1 MEFAL
6 HLFFCVKIPNFIK
19 NNVTFVPNFFKNN
32 LKIMSS
38 NIVKF
43 LRTKTLAPIVVAIFA
58 ILPLSSLAQ
67 ATLPFTMT
75 EEALNDPSICT
86 VTGTNV
92 YNWDGGVVLSNTC
105 INLFEKDCGGYNWD
119 DKTLRISLSGHPD
132 SIFYTAS
139 HSGAA
144 TDPVWYLKESSDGV
158 DWKTLEQ
165 TTSGKDYAVKLS
177 PTTKY
182 VAIIYSGNLA
192 GYIRNLRITPIYNL
206 KVISNDVILKNEFLR
221 AGESID
227 LGEQPTKDCYTFSGW
242 DKEVPAVM
250 PESDLTLTA
259 QFEVNKY
266 TSHFKVS
273 NPELG
278 VEVADFDKVFDC
290 GTAVSVEN
298 PSQVGYKFD
307 GWEPALPEIVSAE
320 MEGATYTAKW
330 THNEYVLT
338 LIIKEDSVIEKKLHY
353 GDAINIETPL
363 MEGYTFREWNFDVP
377 ATMPADSV
385 TLKAI
390 WNTNRYKIVL
400 NKGLDLVPQIET
412 KEFEYNAPVAVD
424 PLEHIGYTFMGWEPE
439 LPATMPASDFETYAQ
454 WKANQYRHVV
464 YTSETDST
472 ELLIDY
478 GTALEPLPTL
488 EKTGY
493 KHLGWDVEQP
503 ETMPAHDLIFHPK
516 WEMVQYH
523 LNLMVDGAV
532 YKSYPFHFNDLVV
545 LEDYQEPQKEG
556 YTFTGWNAQFPETMP
571 AENLEFEAQWQVNQ
585 YRYVVYTSETDSTEE
600 WVNYGESLEPL
611 SDLER
616 EGYLFKGWDVE
627 QPATM
632 PAHDLVI
639 KAVWGF
645 NQYKIDLMVDGA
657 LYKTL
662 AFDFGAEVSV
672 EVEEPKKEGYAFAGW
687 GGEFPKIMPA
697 ENLIYNAQWNVNQYR
712 YVVYTTESD
721 SLVDIHDFGASLEP
735 LGTQLRPGYTFKG
748 WDVEQPATMPA
759 YNLTIR
765 ALWEINQYNL
775 NLLVDGEVYKTF
787 SFDYNAPV
795 EMEYE
800 TPKKEGHTFVKWNG
814 EMPKVMPANDL
825 EFEAEWSVNEYK
837 LIVVNNPTDF
847 SMNDTFYYEYG
858 KKIDE
863 IVVPERVGHTF
874 VGWDKEIPETMPAQ
888 NLILQSQWKVN
899 VYTLNFYSEGALYLK
914 QTYEYGA
921 TIEYESVSNPIRTGY
936 FFLGWDLDKPTA
948 MPAKDVKLTARWSL
962 NVHELILVTDAN
974 NPSTNDTLYYDFGAS
989 IEPIADPERE
999 GYTFLGWDVK
1009 VPSTM
1014 PDNSLVVTAKWSIN
1028 NYTLTTLVNCVP
1040 TTYTYTFGDEVS
1052 IADPSVEGYEF
1063 KGWNPVIPST
1073 MPGKNVLVIA
1083 DMQILQYNFITKV
1096 DDDSDTVK
1104 YNFSEAIATP
1114 EVPTKEGHTF
1124 KGWSSAIP
1132 ATMPAEDV
1140 IISAL
1145 WETNSYKVYFVSDE
1159 DTLQTVSYKYGE
1171 KIERLK
1177 SPTKEGYLFL
1187 DWLDEMG
1194 GEIPAAMPAKD
1205 LVFNAEWMINSYYFV
1220 TIADGD
1226 TVDKKYDYMEE
1237 IATPEIPTRKGYTF
1251 AEWNKS
1257 IPATMPAYNDTVKAL
1272 WDVNSYVLTWVVDG
1286 DSSSVIYTYG
1296 EPINKVKDPEKIG
1309 YTFVGWDQ
1317 FIAETMPDR
1326 DLVYNAEF
1334 VINSYQFIVNVDGK
1348 RDFTSYNF
1356 GDTLLVLDE
1365 PVKKGHTFVR
1375 WLGNIPATMPAY
1387 NVEVYALFER
1397 DTFELKIKAGE
1408 ETIVYNYPYDS
1419 EIQTI
1424 IAPAIKGKQFD
1435 KWSEDLPVRMP
1446 DENLEIEALYKANQY
1461 QLTILFGNETTIE
1474 YYNFEEEIGE
1484 PATPKREGY
1493 TFVGWDVEFP
1503 AVMPDSNVV
1512 IAAKWEINQYDFVV
1526 VVDDDSTTTTA
1537 YNFGA
1542 PIEKPVEPTKEGY
1555 IFKGW
1560 DREIPATM
1568 PAENIE
1574 VKAKFVVD
1582 TFLLTTIVE
1591 NVRTEVRYPYGANVD
1606 APEEPAREGY
1616 TFAGWS
1622 TTIPA
1627 TMPAADVV
1635 TEALWTVNSYDL
1647 KIVVDEDSTTV
1658 SYEFGA
1664 IVEQPATPQKSGY
1677 IFDGWS
1683 AEIPYMMPAEDV
1695 RIEAKFAVDA
1705 FVFTTIVDAERTE
1718 VRYNYGEKVK
1728 VPKDPT
1734 REGYTFA
1741 GWSGEIPVTMPDS
1754 NVTLSAQWTI
1764 NQYEIAFVVDGDT
1777 VQRDKYDFGAEVEAI
1792 SVGDKEGYTFNG
1804 WDARVPSIMPA
1815 KDLVFNA
1822 VWVVDSF
1829 NFIYEVEGL
1838 VTSINY
1844 AYGDS
1849 IEVPKAP
1856 TRVGF
1861 EFVGWDNEIPAIM
1874 PNKDLVVTALW
1885 KAKKYVIS
1893 FTIDGVTYKDS
1904 VTYGDN
1910 LVLETPVKAGYVFAG
1925 WDTEVPEDMPDHNI
1939 KITAKFEPTGVL
1951 TTWTKYQKLF
1961 VTGLADDVEVELY
1974 DMTGK
1979 LIYVGTER
1987 EFDLPTGPYVVRTGE
2002 QYKKV
2007 VVQ

>member
-1 MEFAL
+1 
-6 HLFFCVKIPNFIK
+6 
-19 NNVTFVPNFFKNN
+19 
-32 LKIMSS
+32 MSK
-38 NIVKF
+38 NIVNF
-43 LRTKTLAPIVVAIFA
+43 LRTKTLTYLVGAVLMFS
-58 ILPLSSLAQ
+58 PLFVSGQAQ
-67 ATLPFTMT
+67 LPFTMT
-75 EEALNDPSICT
+75 EAALKDASICT
-86 VTGTNV
+86 VTGTKI
-92 YNWDGGVVLSNTC
+92 YSWDGGVVLSN
-105 INLFEKDCGGYNWD
+105 EKIGSGGGGWNWD
-119 DKTLRISLSGHPD
+119 DKTLRITVAGHPD
-132 SIFYTAS
+132 SIYYSAS
-139 HSGAA
+139 HSSSA
-144 TDPVWYLKESSDGV
+144 TGNAFIGSTVDGRLAWLLKESSDGV
-158 DWKTLEQ
+158 IWDVLVDTEEEAPNF
-165 TTSGKDYAVKLS
+165 AVKLS

-182 VAIIYSGNLA
+182 IDIVYRGNLA
-192 GYIRNLRITPIYNL
+192 GYIKNLRITPIYKL
-206 KVISNDVILKNEFLR
+206 KVVSDGKVLREEFVR
-221 AGESID
+221 AGTPITID
-227 LGEQPTKDCYTFSGW
+227 EQPTKDCYKFVGW
-242 DKEVPAVM
+242 DKENITTMPAN
-250 PESDLTLTA
+250 DLTVTA
-259 QFEVNKY
+259 KFEAITY
-266 TSHFKVS
+266 ESYFKVT
-273 NPELG
+273 NEELG
-278 VEVADFDKVFDC
+278 VTESDFSQQFVC
-290 GTAVSVEN
+290 GTDVSVMS
-298 PSQVGYKFD
+298 PSQTGYKFG
-307 GWEPALPEIVSAE
+307 GWEPEPPTKADAS
-320 MEGATYTAKW
+320 MDGATYTAKW
-330 THNEYVLT
+330 THTLYTLT
-338 LIIKEDSVIEKKLHY
+338 IVFEDDSIVKQLHY
-353 GDAINIETPL
+353 GDSTKVEIPEL
-363 MEGYTFREWNFDVP
+363 DGYRFDRWVSVP
-377 ATMPADSV
+377 PETMPASD
-385 TLKAI
+385 LRIEAI
-390 WNTNRYKIVL
+390 LDEVEYNLIL
-400 NKGLDLVPQIET
+400 NKGLDFIPQQEIVNLDYKET
-412 KEFEYNAPVAVD
+412 ISVN
-424 PLEHIGYTFMGWEPE
+424 PLEHEGYTFLGWDPE

-493 KHLGWDVEQP
+493 NHLGWDVEQP

-532 YKSYPFHFNDLVV
+532 YKSYQFHYNDLVV
-545 LEDYQEPQKEG
+545 LEDYQDPQKEG
-556 YTFTGWNAQFPETMP
+556 YTFTGWNALFPETMP

-611 SDLER
+611 SDLEK

-645 NQYKIDLMVDGA
+645 NQYKIDLMVDGE
-657 LYKTL
+657 LYQSL

-697 ENLIYNAQWNVNQYR
+697 ENLIYNAKWNINQYR
-712 YVVYTTESD
+712 YVVYYTESD
-721 SLVDIHDFGASLEP
+721 SMVRMFNYGYSLET
-735 LGTQLRPGYTFKG
+735 LGTQERTGYTFKG

-787 SFDYNAPV
+787 TFDYNAPV
-795 EMEYE
+795 ELEYE

-814 EMPKVMPANDL
+814 EIPEVMPAKDVEL
-825 EFEAEWSVNEYK
+825 EAEWSVNEYK
-837 LIVVNNPTDF
+837 LIVVNNPTDLT
-847 SMNDTFYYEYG
+847 MNDTFYYEYG
-858 KKIDE
+858 KKIEE

-936 FFLGWDLDKPTA
+936 FFLGWDLDKPTT
-948 MPAKDVKLTARWSL
+948 MPAKDVNLTARWSL
-962 NVHELILVTDAN
+962 NAHELILVTDAN

-989 IEPIADPERE
+989 IEPIADPEKE

-1009 VPSTM
+1009 IPSTM

-1040 TTYTYTFGDEVS
+1040 TTYIYTFGDEVS
-1052 IADPSVEGYEF
+1052 IADPNVEGYEF

-1073 MPGKNVLVIA
+1073 MPGQDVLVIA

-1096 DDDSDTVK
+1096 DDDSDTIL
-1104 YNFSEAIATP
+1104 YNFNEAIVAP
-1114 EVPTKEGHTF
+1114 EAPTKEGHTF

-1159 DTLQTVSYKYGE
+1159 DTLQTLSYKYGA
-1171 KIERLK
+1171 KIERPK
-1177 SPTKEGYLFL
+1177 SPSKEGYLFL

-1194 GEIPAAMPAKD
+1194 GEIPATMPAKD
-1205 LVFNAEWMINSYYFV
+1205 LVFNAEWMVNSYYFV

-1226 TVDKKYDYMEE
+1226 TVAKKYDYMEE

-1296 EPINKVKDPEKIG
+1296 EPINKVKDPEKVG

-1348 RDFTSYNF
+1348 RDSTSYNF

-1435 KWSEDLPVRMP
+1435 KWSEELPVRMP

-1461 QLTILFGNETTIE
+1461 QLTILFGNETSVE

-1526 VVDDDSTTTTA
+1526 VVDNDSTTTA

-1606 APEEPAREGY
+1606 APEEPTREGY

-1622 TTIPA
+1622 TQIPA

-1635 TEALWTVNSYDL
+1635 TEALWKVDSYDL
-1647 KIVVDEDSTTV
+1647 IIVVDEDSTTV

-1677 IFDGWS
+1677 IFEGWS
-1683 AEIPYMMPAEDV
+1683 TEIPYMMPAEDV
-1695 RIEAKFAVDA
+1695 RIEAKFSVDA
-1705 FVFTTIVDAERTE
+1705 FIFTTIVDAERTE

-1728 VPKDPT
+1728 APKEPT

-1741 GWSGEIPVTMPDS
+1741 GWSEEIPSTMPDS
-1754 NVTLSAQWTI
+1754 NVTVSAQWTI
-1764 NQYEIAFVVDGDT
+1764 NQYEVAFVVDGDT
-1777 VQRDKYDFGAEVEAI
+1777 VQVDNYDFGADVEEI
-1792 SVGDKEGYTFNG
+1792 SVGDKEGYTFSG
-1804 WDARVPSIMPA
+1804 WDARVPLAMPA

-1849 IEVPKAP
+1849 IEVPKDP
-1856 TRVGF
+1856 TRKGY

-1939 KITAKFEPTGVL
+1939 KITAKFEPTRVL
-1951 TTWTKYQKLF
+1951 TTWTEYQRLF
-1961 VTGLADDVEVELY
+1961 VAGLADDVEVELY
-1974 DMTGK
+1974 DLSGK

-1987 EFDLPTGPYVVRTGE
+1987 EFELPTGPYVVRTGE

>member
-1 MEFAL
+1 
-6 HLFFCVKIPNFIK
+6 
-19 NNVTFVPNFFKNN
+19 
-32 LKIMSS
+32 MSS

-43 LRTKTLAPIVVAIFA
+43 LRTKTLAQIVVAIFA

-75 EEALNDPSICT
+75 EAEFTAASAVSVKGKKAP
-86 VTGTNV
+86 
-92 YNWDGGVVLSNTC
+92 YWDSSKNGIHFGGSG
-105 INLFEKDCGGYNWD
+105 IFDSEGGWDWD
-119 DKTLRISLSGHPD
+119 DKYTIISFSDVPD
-132 SIFYTAS
+132 SITFSTE
-139 HSGAA
+139 HSSAA
-144 TDPVWYLKESSDGV
+144 TGVSWSLSVCQNLENWEEIWSSAN
-158 DWKTLEQ
+158 
-165 TTSGKDYAVKLS
+165 AVKGHTVDL
-177 PTTKY
+177 PDTARFVKLC
-182 VAIIYSGNLA
+182 YSGNLEA
-192 GYIRNLRITPIYNL
+192 WMYDIKIKEKIYTFSVVSGDKELLNAKL
-206 KVISNDVILKNEFLR
+206 KPYYSLPPFEN
-221 AGESID
+221 
-227 LGEQPTKDCYTFSGW
+227 PTKDCYTFRGW

-259 QFEVNKY
+259 QFDAIQY

-290 GTAVSVEN
+290 GTAVSVED

-330 THNEYVLT
+330 THTLYTLT
-338 LIIKEDSVIEKKLHY
+338 IVFEDDSIVKQLHY
-353 GDAINIETPL
+353 GEPTNVEIPELD
-363 MEGYTFREWNFDVP
+363 GYRFDRWVSMP
-377 ATMPADSV
+377 PETMPASD
-385 TLKAI
+385 LRIEAI
-390 WNTNRYKIVL
+390 LDEVEYDLIL
-400 NKGLDLVPQIET
+400 NKGLDFIPQQEIVNLDYKET
-412 KEFEYNAPVAVD
+412 ISVD
-424 PLEHIGYTFMGWEPE
+424 PLEHEGYTFLGWDPE

-472 ELLIDY
+472 ELLMDY

-493 KHLGWDVEQP
+493 NHLGWDVEQP

-545 LEDYQEPQKEG
+545 LEDYQDPQKEG
-556 YTFTGWNAQFPETMP
+556 YTFTGWNDQFPETMP

-687 GGEFPKIMPA
+687 GDEFPEIMPA

-775 NLLVDGEVYKTF
+775 NLLVDGEIYKTF

-795 EMEYE
+795 ELEYE
-800 TPKKEGHTFVKWNG
+800 TPKKEGYTFVKWNG
-814 EMPKVMPANDL
+814 EIPEVMPAKDVEL
-825 EFEAEWSVNEYK
+825 EAEWSVNEYMF
-837 LIVVNNPTDF
+837 IVVNNPTDLT
-847 SMNDTFYYEYG
+847 MNDTFYYEYG
-858 KKIDE
+858 KKIEE

-899 VYTLNFYSEGALYLK
+899 VYSLNFYSEGALYLK

-936 FFLGWDLDKPTA
+936 FFLGWDLDKPTT
-948 MPAKDVKLTARWSL
+948 MPATDVKLTARWSL

-989 IEPIADPERE
+989 IEPIADPEKE

-1096 DDDSDTVK
+1096 DDDSDTIQ
-1104 YNFSEAIATP
+1104 YNFNEAIATP

-1177 SPTKEGYLFL
+1177 SPSKEGYLFL

-1194 GEIPAAMPAKD
+1194 GEIPATMPAKD

-1226 TVDKKYDYMEE
+1226 IVAKKYDYMEE

-1348 RDFTSYNF
+1348 RDSTSYNF
-1356 GDTLLVLDE
+1356 GDTLLALDE

-1397 DTFELKIKAGE
+1397 DTFELNIKAGE

-1435 KWSEDLPVRMP
+1435 KWSEELPVRMP

-1461 QLTILFGNETTIE
+1461 QLTILFGNETSVE

-1526 VVDDDSTTTTA
+1526 VVDNDSTTTA

-1606 APEEPAREGY
+1606 APEEPTREGY

-1647 KIVVDEDSTTV
+1647 IIVVDEDSTTV

-1695 RIEAKFAVDA
+1695 RIEAKFTVDA
-1705 FVFTTIVDAERTE
+1705 FIFTTIVATERTE
-1718 VRYNYGEKVK
+1718 VRYNYGEKVEA
-1728 VPKDPT
+1728 PKEPT

-1777 VQRDKYDFGAEVEAI
+1777 VQRDKYDFGAEVEEI

-1804 WDARVPSIMPA
+1804 WDARVPLAMPA

-1822 VWVVDSF
+1822 VWSVDSF

-1838 VTSINY
+1838 VISANY

-1849 IEVPKAP
+1849 IEVPKDP

-1874 PNKDLVVTALW
+1874 PNKDLVVAALW
-1885 KAKKYVIS
+1885 KAKKYVVS

-1951 TTWTKYQKLF
+1951 TTWTEYQKLF

>member
-1 MEFAL
+1 
-6 HLFFCVKIPNFIK
+6 
-19 NNVTFVPNFFKNN
+19 
-32 LKIMSS
+32 MSS

-43 LRTKTLAPIVVAIFA
+43 LRTKTLAQIVVAIFA

-75 EEALNDPSICT
+75 EAEFTAASAVSAVGKKAP
-86 VTGTNV
+86 
-92 YNWDGGVVLSNTC
+92 YWDSSKNGIHFGGSGILDS
-105 INLFEKDCGGYNWD
+105 EGGWD
-119 DKTLRISLSGHPD
+119 WGDKYTIISFTDVPD
-132 SIFYTAS
+132 SITFSTA
-139 HSGAA
+139 HSSAA
-144 TDPVWYLKESSDGV
+144 TGVSWSLSVCQNIENWKEIWSSA
-158 DWKTLEQ
+158 
-165 TTSGKDYAVKLS
+165 SAVKGHTVDL
-177 PTTKY
+177 PDTARFVKLCY
-182 VAIIYSGNLA
+182 KGNLEA
-192 GYIRNLRITPIYNL
+192 WMYDIVIDEKTYIFRVVSDDKEVLSANVKPYYSLPL
-206 KVISNDVILKNEFLR
+206 L
-221 AGESID
+221 
-227 LGEQPTKDCYTFSGW
+227 EQPTKDCYTFSGW

-259 QFEVNKY
+259 QFDAIQY

-298 PSQVGYKFD
+298 PSQIGYKFD

-320 MEGATYTAKW
+320 MEGVTYTAKW
-330 THNEYVLT
+330 THTLFTLT
-338 LIIKEDSVIEKKLHY
+338 IVFEDDSIVKQLHY
-353 GDAINIETPL
+353 GEPTNVEIPELD
-363 MEGYTFREWNFDVP
+363 GYRFDRWVSMP
-377 ATMPADSV
+377 PEIMPASDLRIEALLDEV
-385 TLKAI
+385 EYNLI
-390 WNTNRYKIVL
+390 L
-400 NKGLDLVPQIET
+400 NKGLDFIPQQEIVNLDYKET
-412 KEFEYNAPVAVD
+412 ISVD
-424 PLEHIGYTFMGWEPE
+424 PLEHEGYTFMGWEPE

-454 WKANQYRHVV
+454 WKANQYRYVV

-472 ELLIDY
+472 ELLMDY

-493 KHLGWDVEQP
+493 NHVGWDVEQP
-503 ETMPAHDLIFHPK
+503 ETMPAHDLIFHPQ

-523 LNLMVDGAV
+523 LNLMVDDTI
-532 YKSYPFHFNDLVV
+532 YKSYPFYFNDPVI
-545 LEDYQEPQKEG
+545 LEDYQEPLKTG
-556 YTFTGWNAQFPETMP
+556 YTFTGWNDQFPETMP

-687 GGEFPKIMPA
+687 GDEFPKTMPA

-759 YNLTIR
+759 YNLTIH

-775 NLLVDGEVYKTF
+775 NLLVDGEIYKTF

-795 EMEYE
+795 ELEYE

-814 EMPKVMPANDL
+814 EIPEVMPAKDVEL
-825 EFEAEWSVNEYK
+825 EAEWSVNEYMF
-837 LIVVNNPTDF
+837 IVVNNPTDLT
-847 SMNDTFYYEYG
+847 MNDTFYYEYG
-858 KKIDE
+858 KKIEE

-921 TIEYESVSNPIRTGY
+921 TIEYESVPNPIRTGY
-936 FFLGWDLDKPTA
+936 FFLGWDLDKPTT

-962 NVHELILVTDAN
+962 NAHELILVTDVN

-989 IEPIADPERE
+989 IEPIADPEKE

-1009 VPSTM
+1009 IPSTM
-1014 PDNSLVVTAKWSIN
+1014 PDNSLVITAKWSIN

-1096 DDDSDTVK
+1096 DDDSDTIQ
-1104 YNFSEAIATP
+1104 YNFNEAIATP

-1177 SPTKEGYLFL
+1177 SPSKEGYLFL

-1194 GEIPAAMPAKD
+1194 GEIPATMPAKD

-1226 TVDKKYDYMEE
+1226 TVAKKYDYMEE

-1348 RDFTSYNF
+1348 RDSTSYNF

-1365 PVKKGHTFVR
+1365 PVKKGHTFVK

-1435 KWSEDLPVRMP
+1435 KWSEELPVRMP

-1461 QLTILFGNETTIE
+1461 QLTILFGNETSVE

-1526 VVDDDSTTTTA
+1526 VVDDDSTTTA

-1574 VKAKFVVD
+1574 VKAEFVVD

-1647 KIVVDEDSTTV
+1647 IIVVDEDSTTV

-1695 RIEAKFAVDA
+1695 RIEAKFTVDA
-1705 FVFTTIVDAERTE
+1705 FIFTTIVATERTE
-1718 VRYNYGEKVK
+1718 VRYNYGEKVEA
-1728 VPKDPT
+1728 PKEPT

-1754 NVTLSAQWTI
+1754 NVTVSAQWTI

-1777 VQRDKYDFGAEVEAI
+1777 VQRDKYDFGAEVEEI

-1804 WDARVPSIMPA
+1804 WDARVPLVMPA

-1822 VWVVDSF
+1822 VWSVDSF

-1849 IEVPKAP
+1849 IEVPKEP

-1861 EFVGWDNEIPAIM
+1861 EFVGWDNEIPAVM
-1874 PNKDLVVTALW
+1874 PNKDLVVAALW
-1885 KAKKYVIS
+1885 KAKKYVVS

-1925 WDTEVPEDMPDHNI
+1925 WDTEVPEDMPAHNI

-1951 TTWTKYQKLF
+1951 TTWTEYQRLF

-1987 EFDLPTGPYVVRTGE
+1987 EFDLPTGPYVVRAGE

>member
-43 LRTKTLAPIVVAIFA
+43 LRTKTLAQIVVAIFA
-58 ILPLSSLAQ
+58 IFPLSSLAQ

-75 EEALNDPSICT
+75 EEALNDESICK
-86 VTGTNV
+86 VTGTKYYSWSN
-92 YNWDGGVVLSNTC
+92 GVVLSNAS
-105 INLFEKDCGGYNWD
+105 ISIGQGGWNWD
-119 DKTLRISLSGHPD
+119 DKTLRITVTGHPD
-132 SIFYTAS
+132 SIYFTAS
-139 HSGAA
+139 HSGGA
-144 TDPVWYLKESSDGV
+144 TDPHWYLLESHNGLDSD
-158 DWKTLEQ
+158 TLVE
-165 TTSGKDYAVKLS
+165 TTSGQDYAVKLS

-182 VAIIYSGNLA
+182 IDIVYSGNLA
-192 GYIRNLRITPIYNL
+192 GYIRNLRITPIYKL
-206 KVISNDVILKNEFLR
+206 KVVSDEVVLREEFVR
-221 AGESID
+221 AGTPIEVN
-227 LGEQPTKDCYTFSGW
+227 EQPTKDCYTFSGW

-259 QFEVNKY
+259 QFDAIQY

-290 GTAVSVEN
+290 GTAVSVED
-298 PSQVGYKFD
+298 PSQIGYKFD

-363 MEGYTFREWNFDVP
+363 MEGYTFREWNLDVP
-377 ATMPADSV
+377 ATMPADNV

-488 EKTGY
+488 EKMGY
-493 KHLGWDVEQP
+493 NHVGWDVEQP

-516 WEMVQYH
+516 WEMAQYH

-545 LEDYQEPQKEG
+545 LEDYQDPQKEG
-556 YTFTGWNAQFPETMP
+556 YTFTGWNDQFPETMP
-571 AENLEFEAQWQVNQ
+571 AENLEFDAQWQVNQ

-616 EGYLFKGWDVE
+616 EGYLFKGWNVE

-632 PAHDLVI
+632 PARDLVI

-687 GGEFPKIMPA
+687 GDDFPKTMPA

-775 NLLVDGEVYKTF
+775 NLLVDGEIYKTF

-795 EMEYE
+795 ELEYE
-800 TPKKEGHTFVKWNG
+800 TPKKEGYTFVKWNG
-814 EMPKVMPANDL
+814 EIPEVMPAKDVEL
-825 EFEAEWSVNEYK
+825 EAEWSVNEYK
-837 LIVVNNPTDF
+837 LIVVNNPTDLT
-847 SMNDTFYYEYG
+847 MNDTFYYEYG
-858 KKIDE
+858 KKIE
-863 IVVPERVGHTF
+863 EVVVPERVGHTF
-874 VGWDKEIPETMPAQ
+874 VGWDKEIPETMPSQ
-888 NLILQSQWKVN
+888 KLILQSQWKVN

-936 FFLGWDLDKPTA
+936 FFLGWDLDKPTT

-989 IEPIADPERE
+989 IEPIADPEKE

-1009 VPSTM
+1009 IPSTM

-1096 DDDSDTVK
+1096 DDDSDTIQ
-1104 YNFSEAIATP
+1104 YNFNEAIATP

-1177 SPTKEGYLFL
+1177 SPSKEGYLFL

-1194 GEIPAAMPAKD
+1194 GEIPATMPAKD

-1226 TVDKKYDYMEE
+1226 IVAKKYDYMEE

-1272 WDVNSYVLTWVVDG
+1272 WDVNSCVLTWVVDG

-1348 RDFTSYNF
+1348 RDSTSYNF
-1356 GDTLLVLDE
+1356 GDTLLALDE

-1435 KWSEDLPVRMP
+1435 KWSEELPVRMP

-1461 QLTILFGNETTIE
+1461 QLTILFGNETSVE

-1512 IAAKWEINQYDFVV
+1512 IVAKWEINQYDFVV
-1526 VVDDDSTTTTA
+1526 VVDDDSTTTTTA

-1606 APEEPAREGY
+1606 APEEPTREGY

-1647 KIVVDEDSTTV
+1647 IIVVDEDSTTV
-1658 SYEFGA
+1658 SYEYGA

-1695 RIEAKFAVDA
+1695 RIEAKFTVDA
-1705 FVFTTIVDAERTE
+1705 FIFTTIVATERTE
-1718 VRYNYGEKVK
+1718 VRYNYGEKVEA
-1728 VPKDPT
+1728 PKEPT

-1754 NVTLSAQWTI
+1754 NVTVSAQWTI

-1777 VQRDKYDFGAEVEAI
+1777 VQRDKYDFGAEVEEI

-1804 WDARVPSIMPA
+1804 WDARVPLAMPA

-1822 VWVVDSF
+1822 VWSVDSF

-1838 VTSINY
+1838 VTSANY

-1849 IEVPKAP
+1849 IEVPKDP

-1861 EFVGWDNEIPAIM
+1861 EFVGWDNEIPAVM
-1874 PNKDLVVTALW
+1874 PNKDLVVVALW
-1885 KAKKYVIS
+1885 KAKKYVVS

-1925 WDTEVPEDMPDHNI
+1925 WDTEVPEDMPAHNI

-1961 VTGLADDVEVELY
+1961 VTGLADDVEVELF

>member
-1 MEFAL
+1 
-6 HLFFCVKIPNFIK
+6 
-19 NNVTFVPNFFKNN
+19 
-32 LKIMSS
+32 MSS

-43 LRTKTLAPIVVAIFA
+43 LRTKTLAQIVVAIFA

-86 VTGTNV
+86 ITGTNV

-105 INLFEKDCGGYNWD
+105 INLFEKDCGGFNWD

-139 HSGAA
+139 HSGTA

-259 QFEVNKY
+259 QFDAIQY

-298 PSQVGYKFD
+298 PSQVGYRFD

-320 MEGATYTAKW
+320 MDGATYTAKW

-363 MEGYTFREWNFDVP
+363 MEGYTFREWNLDVP
-377 ATMPADSV
+377 ATMPADNV

-493 KHLGWDVEQP
+493 NHLGWDVEQP
-503 ETMPAHDLIFHPK
+503 ETMPAHDLSFHPK

-532 YKSYPFHFNDLVV
+532 YKSYQFHYNDLVV
-545 LEDYQEPQKEG
+545 LEDYQDPQKEG
-556 YTFTGWNAQFPETMP
+556 YTFTGWNDQFPEIMP
-571 AENLEFEAQWQVNQ
+571 AENLEFDAQWQVNQ

-632 PAHDLVI
+632 PARDLVI

-687 GGEFPKIMPA
+687 GDEFPEIMPA

-775 NLLVDGEVYKTF
+775 NLLVDGEIYKTF

-795 EMEYE
+795 ELEYE

-814 EMPKVMPANDL
+814 EIPEVMPAKDVEL
-825 EFEAEWSVNEYK
+825 EAEWSVNEYMF
-837 LIVVNNPTDF
+837 IVVNNPTDLT
-847 SMNDTFYYEYG
+847 MNDTFYYEYG
-858 KKIDE
+858 KKIEE

-888 NLILQSQWKVN
+888 KLILQSQW
-899 VYTLNFYSEGALYLK
+899 
-914 QTYEYGA
+914 
-921 TIEYESVSNPIRTGY
+921 
-936 FFLGWDLDKPTA
+936 
-948 MPAKDVKLTARWSL
+948 
-962 NVHELILVTDAN
+962 
-974 NPSTNDTLYYDFGAS
+974 
-989 IEPIADPERE
+989 
-999 GYTFLGWDVK
+999 
-1009 VPSTM
+1009 
-1014 PDNSLVVTAKWSIN
+1014 
-1028 NYTLTTLVNCVP
+1028 
-1040 TTYTYTFGDEVS
+1040 
-1052 IADPSVEGYEF
+1052 
-1063 KGWNPVIPST
+1063 
-1073 MPGKNVLVIA
+1073 
-1083 DMQILQYNFITKV
+1083 
-1096 DDDSDTVK
+1096 
-1104 YNFSEAIATP
+1104 
-1114 EVPTKEGHTF
+1114 
-1124 KGWSSAIP
+1124 
-1132 ATMPAEDV
+1132 
-1140 IISAL
+1140 
-1145 WETNSYKVYFVSDE
+1145 
-1159 DTLQTVSYKYGE
+1159 
-1171 KIERLK
+1171 
-1177 SPTKEGYLFL
+1177 
-1187 DWLDEMG
+1187 
-1194 GEIPAAMPAKD
+1194 
-1205 LVFNAEWMINSYYFV
+1205 
-1220 TIADGD
+1220 
-1226 TVDKKYDYMEE
+1226 
-1237 IATPEIPTRKGYTF
+1237 
-1251 AEWNKS
+1251 
-1257 IPATMPAYNDTVKAL
+1257 
-1272 WDVNSYVLTWVVDG
+1272 
-1286 DSSSVIYTYG
+1286 
-1296 EPINKVKDPEKIG
+1296 
-1309 YTFVGWDQ
+1309 
-1317 FIAETMPDR
+1317 
-1326 DLVYNAEF
+1326 
-1334 VINSYQFIVNVDGK
+1334 
-1348 RDFTSYNF
+1348 
-1356 GDTLLVLDE
+1356 
-1365 PVKKGHTFVR
+1365 
-1375 WLGNIPATMPAY
+1375 
-1387 NVEVYALFER
+1387 
-1397 DTFELKIKAGE
+1397 
-1408 ETIVYNYPYDS
+1408 
-1419 EIQTI
+1419 
-1424 IAPAIKGKQFD
+1424 
-1435 KWSEDLPVRMP
+1435 
-1446 DENLEIEALYKANQY
+1446 
-1461 QLTILFGNETTIE
+1461 
-1474 YYNFEEEIGE
+1474 
-1484 PATPKREGY
+1484 
-1493 TFVGWDVEFP
+1493 
-1503 AVMPDSNVV
+1503 
-1512 IAAKWEINQYDFVV
+1512 
-1526 VVDDDSTTTTA
+1526 
-1537 YNFGA
+1537 
-1542 PIEKPVEPTKEGY
+1542 
-1555 IFKGW
+1555 
-1560 DREIPATM
+1560 
-1568 PAENIE
+1568 
-1574 VKAKFVVD
+1574 
-1582 TFLLTTIVE
+1582 
-1591 NVRTEVRYPYGANVD
+1591 
-1606 APEEPAREGY
+1606 
-1616 TFAGWS
+1616 
-1622 TTIPA
+1622 
-1627 TMPAADVV
+1627 
-1635 TEALWTVNSYDL
+1635 
-1647 KIVVDEDSTTV
+1647 
-1658 SYEFGA
+1658 
-1664 IVEQPATPQKSGY
+1664 
-1677 IFDGWS
+1677 
-1683 AEIPYMMPAEDV
+1683 
-1695 RIEAKFAVDA
+1695 
-1705 FVFTTIVDAERTE
+1705 
-1718 VRYNYGEKVK
+1718 
-1728 VPKDPT
+1728 
-1734 REGYTFA
+1734 
-1741 GWSGEIPVTMPDS
+1741 
-1754 NVTLSAQWTI
+1754 
-1764 NQYEIAFVVDGDT
+1764 
-1777 VQRDKYDFGAEVEAI
+1777 
-1792 SVGDKEGYTFNG
+1792 
-1804 WDARVPSIMPA
+1804 
-1815 KDLVFNA
+1815 
-1822 VWVVDSF
+1822 
-1829 NFIYEVEGL
+1829 
-1838 VTSINY
+1838 
-1844 AYGDS
+1844 
-1849 IEVPKAP
+1849 
-1856 TRVGF
+1856 
-1861 EFVGWDNEIPAIM
+1861 
-1874 PNKDLVVTALW
+1874 
-1885 KAKKYVIS
+1885 
-1893 FTIDGVTYKDS
+1893 
-1904 VTYGDN
+1904 
-1910 LVLETPVKAGYVFAG
+1910 
-1925 WDTEVPEDMPDHNI
+1925 
-1939 KITAKFEPTGVL
+1939 
-1951 TTWTKYQKLF
+1951 
-1961 VTGLADDVEVELY
+1961 
-1974 DMTGK
+1974 
-1979 LIYVGTER
+1979 
-1987 EFDLPTGPYVVRTGE
+1987 
-2002 QYKKV
+2002 
-2007 VVQ
+2007 

>member
-1 MEFAL
+1 
-6 HLFFCVKIPNFIK
+6 
-19 NNVTFVPNFFKNN
+19 
-32 LKIMSS
+32 MSS

-43 LRTKTLAPIVVAIFA
+43 LRTKTLAQIVVAIFA
-58 ILPLSSLAQ
+58 IFPLSSLAQ

-75 EEALNDPSICT
+75 EAEFTAASAVSVSGKKAP
-86 VTGTNV
+86 
-92 YNWDGGVVLSNTC
+92 YWDSSKNGIHFGGSG
-105 INLFEKDCGGYNWD
+105 IFDSEGGWDWD
-119 DKTLRISLSGHPD
+119 DKYTIISFSDVPD
-132 SIFYTAS
+132 SITFSTE
-139 HSGAA
+139 HSSAA
-144 TDPVWYLKESSDGV
+144 TGVSWSLSVCQNLENWEEIWSSAN
-158 DWKTLEQ
+158 
-165 TTSGKDYAVKLS
+165 AVKGHTVDL
-177 PTTKY
+177 PDTARFVKLC
-182 VAIIYSGNLA
+182 YSGNLEA
-192 GYIRNLRITPIYNL
+192 WMYDIKIKEKIYTFSVVSGDKELLNAKL
-206 KVISNDVILKNEFLR
+206 KPYYSLPPFEN
-221 AGESID
+221 
-227 LGEQPTKDCYTFSGW
+227 PTKDCYTFSGW

-259 QFEVNKY
+259 QFDAIQY

-290 GTAVSVEN
+290 GTAVSVED

-330 THNEYVLT
+330 THTLYTLT
-338 LIIKEDSVIEKKLHY
+338 IVFEDDSIVKQLHY
-353 GDAINIETPL
+353 GEPTNVEIPELD
-363 MEGYTFREWNFDVP
+363 GYRFDRWVSMP
-377 ATMPADSV
+377 PETMPASD
-385 TLKAI
+385 LRIEAI
-390 WNTNRYKIVL
+390 LDEVEYDLIL
-400 NKGLDLVPQIET
+400 NKGLDFIPQQEIVNLDYKET
-412 KEFEYNAPVAVD
+412 ISVD
-424 PLEHIGYTFMGWEPE
+424 PLEHEGYTFMGWEPE

-493 KHLGWDVEQP
+493 NHLGWDVEQP

-556 YTFTGWNAQFPETMP
+556 YTFTGWNAQFPEIMP
-571 AENLEFEAQWQVNQ
+571 AENLEFDAQWQVNQ

-645 NQYKIDLMVDGA
+645 NQYKIDLMVDGT

-687 GGEFPKIMPA
+687 GDDFPKTMPA

-795 EMEYE
+795 ELEYE

-814 EMPKVMPANDL
+814 EIPEVMPAKDVEL
-825 EFEAEWSVNEYK
+825 EAEWSVNEYK
-837 LIVVNNPTDF
+837 LIVVNNPTDLT
-847 SMNDTFYYEYG
+847 MNDTFYYEYG
-858 KKIDE
+858 KKIEE

-936 FFLGWDLDKPTA
+936 FFLGWDLDKPTT

-962 NVHELILVTDAN
+962 NAHELILVTDVN

-989 IEPIADPERE
+989 IEPIADPEKE

-1009 VPSTM
+1009 IPSTM

-1096 DDDSDTVK
+1096 DDDSDTIQ
-1104 YNFSEAIATP
+1104 YNFNEAIATP

-1177 SPTKEGYLFL
+1177 SPSKEGYLFL

-1194 GEIPAAMPAKD
+1194 GEIPATMPAKD

-1226 TVDKKYDYMEE
+1226 TVAKKYDYMEE

-1348 RDFTSYNF
+1348 RDSTSYNF
-1356 GDTLLVLDE
+1356 GDTLLALDE

-1424 IAPAIKGKQFD
+1424 ISPAIKGKQFD
-1435 KWSEDLPVRMP
+1435 KWSEELPVRMP

-1461 QLTILFGNETTIE
+1461 QLTILFGNETSVE

-1526 VVDDDSTTTTA
+1526 VVDNDSTTTA

-1606 APEEPAREGY
+1606 APEEPTREGY

-1647 KIVVDEDSTTV
+1647 IIVVDEDSTTV

-1695 RIEAKFAVDA
+1695 RIEAKFTVDA
-1705 FVFTTIVDAERTE
+1705 FIFTTIVATERTE
-1718 VRYNYGEKVK
+1718 VRYNYGEKVEA
-1728 VPKDPT
+1728 PKEPT

-1754 NVTLSAQWTI
+1754 NVTVSAQWTI

-1777 VQRDKYDFGAEVEAI
+1777 VQRDKYDFGAEVEEI

-1804 WDARVPSIMPA
+1804 WDARVPLVMPA
-1815 KDLVFNA
+1815 EDLVFNA
-1822 VWVVDSF
+1822 VWSVDSF

-1849 IEVPKAP
+1849 IEVPKEP

-1861 EFVGWDNEIPAIM
+1861 EFVGWDNEIPAVM
-1874 PNKDLVVTALW
+1874 PNKDLVVAALW
-1885 KAKKYVIS
+1885 KAKKYVVS

-1925 WDTEVPEDMPDHNI
+1925 WDTEVPEDMPAHNI